1 MNKKSFVIIIL
12 VIIFGVFLYV
22 PVKEVL
28 LRVGIT
34 SSIHGD
40 NWKLVRKTKDPVYD
54 KVIALETDIE
64 NRYNNYFPFYNKIN
78 SLFYSTNS
86 KIDEL
91 YSNNIYLKDNSDNE
105 HLFLDKENSF
115 YYLISQYSS
124 SELDERMN
132 TQVDFYNDIKA
143 FNIPHLQS
151 ASAKNILTSISWMV
165 QNWKRQRVVYYFLS
179 RILISQNS
187 IVFLC

>member
-28 LRVGIT
+28 IRVGLVN
-34 SSIHGD
+34 SIHGD

-78 SLFYSTNS
+78 KTN
-86 KIDEL
+86 
-91 YSNNIYLKDNSDNE
+91 Y
-105 HLFLDKENSF
+105 
-115 YYLISQYSS
+115 
-124 SELDERMN
+124 
-132 TQVDFYNDIKA
+132 
-143 FNIPHLQS
+143 
-151 ASAKNILTSISWMV
+151 
-165 QNWKRQRVVYYFLS
+165 
-179 RILISQNS
+179 
-187 IVFLC
+187 